1 MIHPIEIL
9 ITLNFE
15 PSLVNILRSVS
26 SRLSITVFPA
36 RSPEEIPAE
45 LWSKVEV
52 LYTNRALPDTNQ
64 APNLRWIQF
73 HLAGIDNLIGA
84 PILRKPDLI
93 VTTLSGAAV
102 PQMVEYLLMALLVL
116 GHHFPDIIGCQRLA
130 EWPRDRW
137 KRFSPKE
144 LSTSTVGIVGYG
156 SVGRSLARILKPFGT
171 TILAVKR
178 DAKHPEDI
186 DYIPEGMGDPEGI
199 LIRRLYPWQAL
210 RSMFKECDFVVIC
223 APLTPETY
231 HLISTAEFEAMKPES
246 YLIDVSRGGVVDHEA
261 LLIAL
266 NEGKLRGVFLDVFP
280 EEPLPPESPLWQM
293 PNVIITPHIAGNSP
307 MYNERAV
314 KLFSENL
321 HRYLGDLPVF
331 NRFDFERGY

>member
-1 MIHPIEIL
+1 
-9 ITLNFE
+9 
-15 PSLVNILRSVS
+15 
-26 SRLSITVFPA
+26 
-36 RSPEEIPAE
+36 
-45 LWSKVEV
+45 
-52 LYTNRALPDTNQ
+52 
-64 APNLRWIQF
+64 
-73 HLAGIDNLIGA
+73 
-84 PILRKPDLI
+84 
-93 VTTLSGAAV
+93 
-102 PQMVEYLLMALLVL
+102 
-116 GHHFPDIIGCQRLA
+116 
-130 EWPRDRW
+130 
-137 KRFSPKE
+137 
-144 LSTSTVGIVGYG
+144 
-156 SVGRSLARILKPFGT
+156 
-171 TILAVKR
+171 
-178 DAKHPEDI
+178 
-186 DYIPEGMGDPEGI
+186 
-199 LIRRLYPWQAL
+199 
-210 RSMFKECDFVVIC
+210 MFKECDFVVIC